1 MEAMGDYLSHK
12 SMGKIFC
19 PELVLK
25 YAREICRCMSEKKL
39 VRKETGRSKKTRGY
53 YGLKVFG
60 KEKKMHYVIGD
71 IHNEAKKLQS
81 ILNQIKIKPQDSL
94 IVLGDIFDRGGTE
107 ADPVEVYFML
117 SGIQGELTW
126 IRGNHDQWLA
136 DYVQKYYAQSERKR
150 RKMAPYA
157 YNTFE
162 MMRKRL
168 TQADMLHIAEQIQQL
183 PLQKEMMIEGKSY
196 LFAHAMTSHP
206 AVIHK
211 RGYYLMGNSSLDYYF
226 LYGIDAT
233 FHLWDIRLPVVLSG
247 RNTN

>member
-1 MEAMGDYLSHK
+1 
-12 SMGKIFC
+12 
-19 PELVLK
+19 
-25 YAREICRCMSEKKL
+25 
-39 VRKETGRSKKTRGY
+39 
-53 YGLKVFG
+53 
-60 KEKKMHYVIGD
+60 MHYVIGD

-150 RKMAPYA
+150 RKMVPYA

-183 PLQKEMMIEGKSY
+183 PLQKEMIIDGKSY

-226 LYGIDAT
+226 LYGIDAGNLGRT
-233 FHLWDIRLPVVLSG
+233 VLFSGAGVHPAAIAGGYHDIYPCDPAESTGHGKVDRPGSTGSDYSG
-247 RNTN
+247 SLYVYLFRTEWLLLV

>member
-1 MEAMGDYLSHK
+1 
-12 SMGKIFC
+12 
-19 PELVLK
+19 
-25 YAREICRCMSEKKL
+25 
-39 VRKETGRSKKTRGY
+39 
-53 YGLKVFG
+53 
-60 KEKKMHYVIGD
+60 MHYVIGD

-150 RKMAPYA
+150 RKMVPYA

-183 PLQKEMMIEGKSY
+183 PLQKEMIIDGKSY

-206 AVIHK
+206 Q
-211 RGYYLMGNSSLDYYF
+211 
-226 LYGIDAT
+226 
-233 FHLWDIRLPVVLSG
+233 
-247 RNTN
+247 

>member
-1 MEAMGDYLSHK
+1 
-12 SMGKIFC
+12 
-19 PELVLK
+19 
-25 YAREICRCMSEKKL
+25 
-39 VRKETGRSKKTRGY
+39 
-53 YGLKVFG
+53 
-60 KEKKMHYVIGD
+60 MHYVIGD

-150 RKMAPYA
+150 RKMVPYA

-183 PLQKEMMIEGKSY
+183 PLQKEMIIDGKSY

-226 LYGIDAT
+226 LYGIDGYISFVGHTPASS
-233 FHLWDIRLPVVLSG
+233 VVWAKHKLVSLDKMPCSIWKNDKSNVYLMDCGSGFESG
-247 RNTN
+247 RLACMCIETGERFYSDEERK